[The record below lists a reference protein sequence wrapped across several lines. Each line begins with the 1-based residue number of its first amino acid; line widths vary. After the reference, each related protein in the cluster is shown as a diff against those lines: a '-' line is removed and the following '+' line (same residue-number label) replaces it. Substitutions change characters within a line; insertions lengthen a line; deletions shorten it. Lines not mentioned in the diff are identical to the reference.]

1 MEKNLT
7 GEESGL
13 KSLTVPFKHS
23 KRMQMALVG
32 LFFVS
37 CFTFLF
43 VLENRLA
50 EQQKQLE
57 FAYKEFYLRPFHYK
71 LVTAYFILFIFLR
84 KI

>member
-1 MEKNLT
+1 MEENLI
-7 GEESGL
+7 EKESKL
-13 KSLTVPFKHS
+13 KAFSIPFQHS
-23 KRMQMALVG
+23 KRMQMALVL

-71 LVTAYFILFIFLR
+71 LDPFSYVEL
-84 KI
+84 KNGSM

>member
-1 MEKNLT
+1 MEKNLIE
-7 GEESGL
+7 EESGL
-13 KSLTVPFKHS
+13 KALAVPFKHS
-23 KRMQMALVG
+23 KRMQMALVV

-50 EQQKQLE
+50 EQQRQLE

-71 LVTAYFILFIFLR
+71 LVCYLYLAIIFPE
-84 KI
+84 K